1 MSYLAKNYN
10 RKKISFKFGK
20 GSYLYSTDKK
30 KYLDFVQGIAVNSLG
45 HAHPKLIKTIKDQS
59 KKLWHV
65 SNAFQIPEGEKL
77 AKKLCKKTF
86 ADYVMFQNSGA
97 EATEAAIKVARRYFY
112 SIGKPNK
119 NRILC
124 IKNSFHGR
132 TLATI
137 FASGSKKMTEGF
149 GHVGGFDHFVFGD
162 HKSLKKK
169 ITKNTA
175 AIMVETIMGEG
186 GIKVIPDWCLKELRK
201 LCNKKKILLIL
212 DEVQCGISRS
222 GDFFAF
228 EKSKVK
234 PDIVPIAKGIG
245 GGFPIGAVLM
255 NKKVASGMVP
265 GTHGST
271 FGGNPLAM
279 AVGNT
284 VMDIISNKKFLNNVK
299 SLSKYFLFKLNKV
312 QAKYPNVIKQIRGR
326 GFLIGIQ
333 LYKDQTE
340 FIKKLMDNHLLTI
353 RAAEN
358 VVRILPP
365 LNVKKNEIDIIIARK
380 SINGPDN
387 HNTKLEPDELGFR
400 RANSP

>member
-1 MSYLAKNYN
+1 V
-10 RKKISFKFGK
+10 I
-20 GSYLYSTDKK
+20 
-30 KYLDFVQGIAVNSLG
+30 
-45 HAHPKLIKTIKDQS
+45 
-59 KKLWHV
+59 
-65 SNAFQIPEGEKL
+65 
-77 AKKLCKKTF
+77 
-86 ADYVMFQNSGA
+86 FQNSGA

-119 NRILC
+119 TRILC
-124 IKNSFHGR
+124 VRNSFHGR

-149 GHVGGFDHFVFGD
+149 GYVGGFDHFVFGD

-186 GIKVIPDWCLKELRK
+186 GIKVIPDWCLRDLRK
-201 LCNKKKILLIL
+201 LCNKKNILLIL
-212 DEVQCGISRS
+212 DEVQSGISRT
-222 GDFFAF
+222 GDFFAY

-255 NKKVASGMVP
+255 NKKVAAGMTP

-279 AVGNT
+279 AVGNA
-284 VMDIISNKKFLNNVK
+284 VMDTVSTKKFLNNVK
-299 SLSKYFLFKLNKV
+299 KSSKYFFSNLNNLKE
-312 QAKYPNVIKQIRGR
+312 KYPNIIKEIRGR
-326 GFLIGIQ
+326 GLLIGIQ
-333 LYKDQTE
+333 LHADQTK
-340 FIKKLMDNHLLTI
+340 FIKKLMDNRLLTI

-365 LNVKKNEIDIIIARK
+365 LNVKTKEIDIALKIIDK
-380 SINGPDN
+380 VCSEIN
-387 HNTKLEPDELGFR
+387 
-400 RANSP
+400 

>member
-20 GSYLYSTDKK
+20 GSYLYSSNNK

-45 HAHPKLIKTIKDQS
+45 HAHPKLIKAINDQS

-65 SNAFQIPEGEKL
+65 SNAFQIPEGENL
-77 AKKLCKKTF
+77 AKKLCTKTF
-86 ADYVMFQNSGA
+86 ADFVMFQNSGA

-132 TLATI
+132 TLAAI

-149 GHVGGFDHFVFGD
+149 GPKVKGFDHFKFGD
-162 HKSLKKK
+162 HNSLKKK
-169 ITKNTA
+169 INENTA

-186 GIKVIPDWCLKELRK
+186 GIKVIPDWCLKELRI
-201 LCNKKKILLIL
+201 LCNKKNILLIL
-212 DEVQCGISRS
+212 DEVQCGIGRS

-279 AVGNT
+279 SVGNV

-299 SLSKYFLFKLNKV
+299 NLSKYFLLKLNKIKE
-312 QAKYPNVIKQIRGR
+312 KYPNVIKQIRGR

-340 FIKKLMDNHLLTI
+340 FIKKLMDNQLLTI

-365 LNVKKNEIDIIIARK
+365 LNVKKNELDLALKIIEKVCSQIK
-380 SINGPDN
+380 
-387 HNTKLEPDELGFR
+387 
-400 RANSP
+400 

>member
-10 RKKISFKFGK
+10 RKKISFKYGK
-20 GSYLYSTDKK
+20 GSYLYSADNK

-45 HAHPKLIKTIKDQS
+45 HTNPKLVKAIKNQS

-86 ADYVMFQNSGA
+86 ANYVMFQNSGA
-97 EATEAAIKVARRYFY
+97 EATEAAIKVARRYFF

-119 NRILC
+119 TRILC

-149 GHVGGFDHFVFGD
+149 GYVGGFDHFIFGD
-162 HKSLKKK
+162 HNSLKKK
-169 ITKNTA
+169 INKNTA

-186 GIKVIPDWCLKELRK
+186 GIKVIPDWCLRELRSI
-201 LCNKKKILLIL
+201 CNKKNILLIL
-212 DEVQCGISRS
+212 DEVQCGIGRS

-255 NKKVASGMVP
+255 NKKVAAKMVP
-265 GTHGST
+265 GSHGST

-279 AVGNT
+279 SVGNA
-284 VMDIISNKKFLNNVK
+284 VLDQIFKKSFLTNVSK
-299 SLSKYFLFKLNKV
+299 NSKYFHHELKKI
-312 QAKYPNVIKQIRGR
+312 QAQYPSIIKDVRGV
-326 GFLIGIQ
+326 GLLIGLQ
-333 LYKDQTE
+333 LYNDQKR
-340 FIKKLMDNHLLTI
+340 FIEKLEKNKLLTI

-365 LNVKKNEIDIIIARK
+365 LNVKKSEIDLAIKIIRK
-380 SINGPDN
+380 VCMEI
-387 HNTKLEPDELGFR
+387 
-400 RANSP
+400 

>member
-20 GSYLYSTDKK
+20 GSYLYSSDNK

-45 HAHPKLIKTIKDQS
+45 HAHPKLIKTIKNQS

-86 ADYVMFQNSGA
+86 ADYVMFQNSGT
-97 EATEAAIKVARRYFY
+97 EATEAAVKVARRYFY

-124 IKNSFHGR
+124 VKNSFHGR
-132 TLATI
+132 TLAAI

-149 GHVGGFDHFVFGD
+149 GPKIPGFDHFNFGN
-162 HKSLKKK
+162 HSSLKKK
-169 ITKNTA
+169 INKNTA

-186 GIKVIPDWCLKELRK
+186 GIKVIPDWCLKELRY
-201 LCNKKKILLIL
+201 LCNKKNILLIL
-212 DEVQCGISRS
+212 DEVQCGIARS

-228 EKSKVK
+228 ENSKVK

-255 NKKVASGMVP
+255 NKKVASGMIA
-265 GTHGST
+265 GSHGST

-279 AVGNT
+279 SVGNT
-284 VMDIISNKKFLNNVK
+284 VMDIVSKKSFLNNVK
-299 SLSKYFLFKLNKV
+299 NLYKYFLKI
-312 QAKYPNVIKQIRGR
+312 IKNIKSKHPKTIKEIRGK
-326 GFLIGIQ
+326 GLLIGIQ
-333 LYKDQTE
+333 LYKDPTK
-340 FIKKLMDNHLLTI
+340 FIQKLMDNRLLTI

-358 VVRILPP
+358 VIRVLPP
-365 LNVKKNEIDIIIARK
+365 LNVKKNEIDYALKIISK
-380 SINGPDN
+380 VCNDF
-387 HNTKLEPDELGFR
+387 K
-400 RANSP
+400 

>member
-20 GSYLYSTDKK
+20 GSYLYSSDNK

-45 HAHPKLIKTIKDQS
+45 HAHPKLIKTIKNQS

-77 AKKLCKKTF
+77 AKKLCNKTF
-86 ADYVMFQNSGA
+86 ADYVMFQNSGT
-97 EATEAAIKVARRYFY
+97 EATEAAVKVARRYFY

-124 IKNSFHGR
+124 VKNSFHGR
-132 TLATI
+132 TLAAI

-149 GHVGGFDHFVFGD
+149 GPKIPGFDHFNFGN
-162 HKSLKKK
+162 HSSLKKK
-169 ITKNTA
+169 INKNTA

-186 GIKVIPDWCLKELRK
+186 GIKVIPDWCLKELRY
-201 LCNKKKILLIL
+201 LCNKKNILLIL
-212 DEVQCGISRS
+212 DEVQCGIARS

-228 EKSKVK
+228 ENSKVK

-255 NKKVASGMVP
+255 NKKVASGMIA
-265 GTHGST
+265 GSHGST

-279 AVGNT
+279 SVGNT
-284 VMDIISNKKFLNNVK
+284 VMDIVTKKSFLNNVK
-299 SLSKYFLFKLNKV
+299 SLSKYFLESLN
-312 QAKYPNVIKQIRGR
+312 NIKSKHPKTIKEIRGK
-326 GFLIGIQ
+326 GLLIGIQ
-333 LYKDQTE
+333 LYKDPTK
-340 FIKKLMDNHLLTI
+340 FIQKLMDNRLLTI

-358 VVRILPP
+358 VIRVLPP
-365 LNVKKNEIDIIIARK
+365 LNVKKNEIDDALKIISK
-380 SINGPDN
+380 VCNDF
-387 HNTKLEPDELGFR
+387 K
-400 RANSP
+400 

>member
-10 RKKISFKFGK
+10 RKKISFKRGK
-20 GSYLYSTDKK
+20 GSYLFTSNGT

-45 HAHPKLIKTIKDQS
+45 HAHPKLVSALKNQS

-65 SNAFQIPEGEKL
+65 SNAFQIPEGEEL

-86 ADYVMFQNSGA
+86 ASYVMFQNSGA

-132 TLATI
+132 TLAAI

-149 GHVGGFDHFVFGD
+149 GPKVSGFDHIEFKDSKPRFPNIRGKI
-162 HKSLKKK
+162 KS
-169 ITKNTA
+169 NTA
-175 AIMVETIMGEG
+175 AIMVETILGEG
-186 GIKVIPDWCLKELRK
+186 GIKPIPDKCLRYLRK
-201 LCNKKKILLIL
+201 ICNEKKILLIL
-212 DEVQCGISRS
+212 DEVQCGIGRS

-228 EKSKVK
+228 EQSKVK

-255 NKKVASGMVP
+255 NKKVATGMTP

-279 AVGNT
+279 SIGAK
-284 VMDIISNKKFLNNVK
+284 VMDIVSNKKFLKKVK
-299 SLSKYFLFKLNKV
+299 SSSKFFLSDLEKIKE
-312 QAKYPNVIKQIRGR
+312 KYPNIIKQIRGK
-326 GFLIGIQ
+326 GLLIGIQ
-333 LYKDQTE
+333 LYTDQTI
-340 FIKKLMDNHLLTI
+340 FIKKLMDYKLLTI

-365 LNVKKNEIDIIIARK
+365 LNVKKIELVQALKIIDK
-380 SINGPDN
+380 VCSES
-387 HNTKLEPDELGFR
+387 K
-400 RANSP
+400 

>member
-1 MSYLAKNYN
+1 MSYLVKNYN
-10 RKKISFKFGK
+10 RKKISFKKGK
-20 GSYLYSTDKK
+20 GAYLYTTSGTE
-30 KYLDFVQGIAVNSLG
+30 YLDFVQGIAVNCLG
-45 HAHPKLIKTIKDQS
+45 HANPQLIKTIKDQS

-65 SNAFQIPEGEKL
+65 SNAFKIPEGERL
-77 AKKLCKKTF
+77 AKKLCQKTF

-97 EATEAAIKVARRYFY
+97 EATEASIKVARRYFY
-112 SIGKPNK
+112 SIGKPHK

-124 IKNSFHGR
+124 VKNSFHGR
-132 TLATI
+132 TIASI

-149 GHVGGFDHFVFGD
+149 GPKVPGFDHFVFGD

-169 ITKNTA
+169 INKNTA
-175 AIMVETIMGEG
+175 AIMIENIMGEG
-186 GIKVIPDWCLKELRK
+186 GIKVIPDFCLRELRK
-201 LCNKKKILLIL
+201 LCNKKNILLIA
-212 DEVQCGISRS
+212 DSVQDGIGRS

-228 EKSKVK
+228 ERSKIR

-255 NKKVASGMVP
+255 NKKVAAGMTP

-284 VMDIISNKKFLNNVK
+284 VMDIVSNKNFLNNVK
-299 SLSKYFLFKLNKV
+299 KLSKYFFLNLNSLKD
-312 QAKYPNVIKQIRGR
+312 KYPNIIKEIRGR
-326 GFLIGIQ
+326 GLLIGIQ
-333 LYKDQTE
+333 VHRDQSK
-340 FIKKLMDNHLLTI
+340 FIKKLMDNRLLTI

-365 LNVKKNEIDIIIARK
+365 LNVKKSELDQALKIIDRVCK
-380 SINGPDN
+380 
-387 HNTKLEPDELGFR
+387 KLK
-400 RANSP
+400 